1 FYYWVPYT
9 SRHALSERVGRWV
22 FGLVFAGFNVAFFPM
37 HITGLIGMPRRVYS
51 YQAGLGWE
59 GLNMVST
66 AGAFLIA
73 VGVLVLLVD
82 LARRF
87 RMSAEGNAGNVW
99 SAGTLEWLPNGNYSN
114 RSVPRVES
122 LYPL

>member
-1 FYYWVPYT
+1 
-9 SRHALSERVGRWV
+9 V
-22 FGLVFAGFNVAFFPM
+22 FVGFNVAFFPM
-37 HITGLIGMPRRVYS
+37 HITGLVGMPRRVYS

-99 SAGTLEWLPNGNYSN
+99 SAGTLEWLPSGNYSN

-122 LYPL
+122 LYPLWDQPGLAEQVKEGAHYLPNAPTG